1 MRTCISHESA
11 LIRQIVSYGI
21 HFARSESPVGHNVL
35 FCAGRY
41 NSTINSILYG
51 SFNDIVSAQFNST
64 MDEAQLRTVSFLLEL
79 IEIRDSRHEFYNQ
92 LCLTKSELN
101 DIVTFICT
109 C

>member
-41 NSTINSILYG
+41 HSTINSILYG
-51 SFNDIVSAQFNST
+51 SFNDIVSWRRMELHASHKASASQSLTRDLHVGLLCFSQT
-64 MDEAQLRTVSFLLEL
+64 LADDRTGG
-79 IEIRDSRHEFYNQ
+79 IP
-92 LCLTKSELN
+92 SEESVW
-101 DIVTFICT
+101 I
-109 C
+109 